1 MQYQTSL
8 ELEPF
13 IEAAG
18 RPATRPTTLIQMLDQ
33 RALQQP
39 DELDHTFLLDGETR
53 ELHLT
58 YGELERCSGNRRSR
72 TLKVNGC
79 NNLYA
84 CSERFL

>member
-13 IEAAG
+13 IEASG
-18 RPATRPTTLIQMLDQ
+18 RPATLPTTLIQMLDQ

-39 DELDHTFLLDGETR
+39 DELDYAFLLDGETR

-58 YGELERCSGNRRSR
+58 YGELERRAGAIAAAE
-72 TLKVNGC
+72 L
-79 NNLYA
+79 
-84 CSERFL
+84 

>member
-18 RPATRPTTLIQMLDQ
+18 RPATLPTTLIQMLDQ

-39 DELDHTFLLDGETR
+39 DELDYTFLLDGETR
-53 ELHLT
+53 E
-58 YGELERCSGNRRSR
+58 
-72 TLKVNGC
+72 
-79 NNLYA
+79 
-84 CSERFL
+84 FI

>member
-13 IEAAG
+13 IEASG
-18 RPATRPTTLIQMLDQ
+18 RPANLPTTLIQMLDQ

-39 DELDHTFLLDGETR
+39 DELDCAFLLDGETR

-58 YGELERCSGNRRSR
+58 YGS
-72 TLKVNGC
+72 
-79 NNLYA
+79 
-84 CSERFL
+84 